1 MLQRSDLWSLE
12 EYSEQRADFRKEVL
26 THKQDRRVI
35 LGDHVL
41 LTFEDSATIKYQIQ
55 EMLRIEKIFEA
66 TGIQEELDAYNPL
79 IPDGDNWKCTML
91 IQYEDVEMRKR
102 RLTELVG
109 IEDRIWVQVGDSK
122 KVFAIAD
129 EDMQRSNDDKTS
141 AVHFM
146 RYQLDHSQIE
156 NAKSGAGITFGVEHL
171 AFPCE
176 DVTVN
181 EAIRCSLVAD
191 LN

>member
-1 MLQRSDLWSLE
+1 
-12 EYSEQRADFRKEVL
+12 
-26 THKQDRRVI
+26 
-35 LGDHVL
+35 
-41 LTFEDSATIKYQIQ
+41 
-55 EMLRIEKIFEA
+55 
-66 TGIQEELDAYNPL
+66 
-79 IPDGDNWKCTML
+79 ML

-109 IEDRIWVQVGDSK
+109 IEDKIWVQIGDSK

-146 RYQLDHSQIE
+146 RFQLDHSQIE
-156 NAKSGAGITFGVEHL
+156 KAKSGADITFGADHL
-171 AFPCE
+171 AFPCD

-181 EAIRCSLVAD
+181 EAARCSLVAD